1 MCGLRGYIV
10 QNKVICSSQFMKGTW
25 HRDKNSWLSV
35 NISFERFLLEIIM
48 NLVSLIKDYSYF
60 DQNLGNLL
68 ISAKSLGSVEN
79 PKIHQEKL

>member
-1 MCGLRGYIV
+1 
-10 QNKVICSSQFMKGTW
+10 MKGTW

-48 NLVSLIKDYSYF
+48 NLVSCTKDFSYF